1 MDGKGKSMEMV
12 PQNSAPKVTDG
23 SAPATDNDNNKTSAF
38 NQRLKSAKATAESFG
53 EHGVFAG
60 LMSVITIW
68 TLYQADIRLAG
79 TEKDADPAFL
89 IIASI
94 IFFMFLFEILLQ
106 SFYKEGY
113 CNIPSWKA
121 LPGETLSET
130 WHRRMQVGSFYFWL
144 DWIATL
150 TLIFDV
156 SELLR
161 IDDLLPF

>member
-1 MDGKGKSMEMV
+1 MDSKSLEMV
-12 PQNSAPKVTDG
+12 PHQPLSSPKVTDG
-23 SAPATDNDNNKTSAF
+23 STPANEGDGNSNKVSAF
-38 NQRLKSAKATAESFG
+38 DEKLKRAKATAQSFG

-60 LMSVITIW
+60 LMSIITIW
-68 TLYQADIRLAG
+68 TLYQSDIRLAG
-79 TEKDADPAFL
+79 TGKEADPAFL

-106 SFYKEGY
+106 SFYKDGY
-113 CNIPSWKA
+113 CNIPQWKA

-130 WHRRMQVGSFYFWL
+130 WNRRMQVGSFYFWL

-156 SELLR
+156 SG
-161 IDDLLPF
+161 